1 VLAPRD
7 LPGRALIVERLTGWE
22 LADPQAG
29 ASEPADAAELT
40 AEAPAP
46 RTLTPEQEHA
56 VRRRTEPLL
65 LSAGAGSGKTSVL
78 VERFVRAVREDG
90 IAPGRILAITFTERA
105 AGELRERVR
114 ARLLELGETVAAHAI
129 DGAFIGTFHGFCAR
143 ILRAHAREAGL
154 AENHEILDEGLAGRL
169 RRQAFAQA
177 LGELVGDGHRNEAVD
192 LIAAYTADRARAT
205 VLGVYAELRS
215 RGQRAPRLPP
225 PQPGRAPSGQ
235 AELLGAAELD
245 AAGAREARAVDTA
258 GARAIVLWDELLGR
272 FGERY
277 DAAKRAR
284 DGVDFD
290 DLELLAG
297 ELLAREQRIRRAW
310 AERFE
315 LLMVD
320 ELQDVNP
327 RQLQLVSALE
337 RENLFTVG
345 DEWQSIYGFRHADV
359 GLFRE
364 RDARLRPLGQSL
376 RLAHNFRG
384 RPQLLGAV
392 NAVFARRFGETYIP
406 LRAGRESERE
416 SWAHGEPRVE
426 LLLTDRRGW
435 SDARALLAAAGGQV
449 SGAADWR
456 EAEARALARRVR
468 ELVAAGRASAGQV
481 AVLLRG
487 MGDIDCYEQ
496 ALRAQGLHTVASA
509 GSFWARQEVAD
520 LLAYLRA
527 LADPGDELALYGVL
541 ACPPVGLASDDLALL
556 AREAREQERSVWE
569 VARHPDGGGGAAAAA
584 TATTPTT
591 ATTTDATG
599 CGAAVPPRDGGR
611 ERAAEHCAWLERER
625 ELADALTLA
634 QLLERAIEHGGH
646 ADRLRTGEDGQR
658 RLANVHKLIGLAGEW
673 ERSEGRDLRGFLDEA
688 AFQQGAGGMGFQ
700 ASAETTAEPDAA
712 TPVAGAGAMDAVRLM
727 SVHAAKGL
735 EFDVVCVA
743 DLGRAPSVGV
753 PDLLVQGDRVGV
765 RLVGLADPEPRP
777 ALDYAQLAQERREA
791 QAQEEDRIVYV
802 AMTRARERLLL
813 SGAVDF
819 SGWPRERPG
828 AAPIA
833 WLGPALAS
841 ELPALCAEAA
851 RRVPEDADVL
861 AGAAERAG
869 GIADQA
875 GGERATGT
883 RGAPVLR
890 VDGTDVPLRLAL
902 STPVA
907 AA

>member
-1 VLAPRD
+1 M
-7 LPGRALIVERLTGWE
+7 ERLTGWE
-22 LADPQAG
+22 SVDPEVG
-29 ASEPADAAELT
+29 ASEPEGATQPATGALAPPTLT
-40 AEAPAP
+40 A
-46 RTLTPEQEHA
+46 EQEHA
-56 VRRRTEPLL
+56 VGRRNEPLL
-65 LSAGAGSGKTSVL
+65 LAAGAGSGKTSVL

-90 IAPGRILAITFTERA
+90 VAPGRILAITFTERA

-114 ARLLELGETVAAHAI
+114 ARLLALGETAAAGASE
-129 DGAFIGTFHGFCAR
+129 GAFIGTFHGFCAR
-143 ILRAHAREAGL
+143 ILRAHARAAGL
-154 AENHEILDEGLAGRL
+154 VEDHEILDEGLAGRL

-177 LGELVGDGHRNEAVD
+177 LGSFVSDGHRIEAVD
-192 LIAAYTADRARAT
+192 LVAAYTADRARAT

-225 PQPGRAPSGQ
+225 PQPGREPVGQ
-235 AELLGAAELD
+235 AELLAAAELGE
-245 AAGAREARAVDTA
+245 AAAREARAVDEA
-258 GARAIVLWDELLGR
+258 GARAVVLWDELLIG

-297 ELLAREQRIRRAW
+297 ELLAGDERIRNAW

-327 RQLQLVSALE
+327 RQLQLVNMLE

-359 GLFRE
+359 DLFRD
-364 RDARLRPLGQSL
+364 RDARLAPLGQSL

-392 NAVFARRFGETYIP
+392 NAVFARRFGESYIP
-406 LRAGRESERE
+406 LRVGREGERE
-416 SWAHGEPRVE
+416 ASPAHGEPHVE

-435 SDARALLAAAGGQV
+435 SGAGARVAPAGALP
-449 SGAADWR
+449 SGAAGWR
-456 EAEARALARRVR
+456 EAEALALARRVR
-468 ELVAAGRASAGQV
+468 ELIDDGRASPGQV

-496 ALRAQGLHTVASA
+496 ALRAQGLRTLASA

-520 LLAYLRA
+520 LLAHLRA

-541 ACPPVGLASDDLALL
+541 ACPPVGLSSDALALL
-556 AREAREQERSVWE
+556 ARAARERECGVWE
-569 VARHPDGGGGAAAAA
+569 VARHSDARAAGAGAVD
-584 TATTPTT
+584 PL
-591 ATTTDATG
+591 TG
-599 CGAAVPPRDGGR
+599 GGR
-611 ERAAEHCAWLERER
+611 ERAAEHCAWLEGER
-625 ELADALTLA
+625 ELAGELTLA
-634 QLLERAIEHGGH
+634 QLLERAIEHGAH
-646 ADRLRTGEDGQR
+646 AARLRVDEDGAR

-688 AFQQGAGGMGFQ
+688 AFQQGAGGMGFP
-700 ASAETTAEPDAA
+700 ASTETTAEPDA
-712 TPVAGAGAMDAVRLM
+712 PVEGQAPLDAVRLM

-743 DLGRAPSVGV
+743 DLGRAPSAGV
-753 PDLLVQGDRVGV
+753 PDLLVEGERVGV
-765 RLVGLADPEPRP
+765 RLLELADPEPRP
-777 ALDYAQLAQERREA
+777 ALDYARLARERREA
-791 QAQEEDRIVYV
+791 QAREEDRIVYV

-819 SGWPRERPG
+819 SSWPRERPG
-828 AAPIA
+828 APPIA
-833 WLGPALAS
+833 WLGPALAP
-841 ELPALCAEAA
+841 ELPALCAEVMRHIREESA
-851 RRVPEDADVL
+851 PPAD
-861 AGAAERAG
+861 GAESAG
-869 GIADQA
+869 GDRVAED
-875 GGERATGT
+875 RL
-883 RGAPVLR
+883 APVLR
-890 VDGTDVPLRLAL
+890 VDGTDVPLRCRLNTA
-902 STPVA
+902 VA
-907 AA
+907 AM

>member
-1 VLAPRD
+1 VV
-7 LPGRALIVERLTGWE
+7 IVERLTGWE

-29 ASEPADAAELT
+29 AEPQVGAEPRAGAPEGADAQPT
-40 AEAPAP
+40 AGSARAP

-56 VRRRTEPLL
+56 VGRRAEPLL
-65 LSAGAGSGKTSVL
+65 LAAGAGSGKTSVL
-78 VERFVRAVREDG
+78 VERFVRAVHDDG

-114 ARLLELGETVAAHAI
+114 ARLLELGETVAAGAI
-129 DGAFIGTFHGFCAR
+129 DGAFVGTFHGFCAR
-143 ILRAHAREAGL
+143 VLRAHARAVGL
-154 AENHEILDEGLAGRL
+154 DEEYEILDEGLAGRL

-177 LGELVGDGHRNEAVD
+177 LGEFVGDGRRGEAVD

-205 VLGVYAELRS
+205 VLGLYAQLRS
-215 RGQRAPRLPP
+215 RGARAPRLPP
-225 PQPGRAPSGQ
+225 PQPGREPVGQ
-235 AELLGAAELD
+235 AQLPAAAELD
-245 AAGAREARAVDTA
+245 EAGRREALAVEEA
-258 GARAIVLWDELLGR
+258 GARAVVLWDELLGL

-277 DAAKRAR
+277 EAAKRAR
-284 DGVDFD
+284 DGLDFD

-297 ELLAREQRIRRAW
+297 ELLAGEEPVRRMW

-359 GLFRE
+359 NLFRD
-364 RDARLRPLGQSL
+364 RHARLQPLGQSL

-384 RPQLLGAV
+384 RPELLAAV
-392 NAVFARRFGETYIP
+392 NAVFARRFGERYIP

-416 SWAHGEPRVE
+416 SAAGREAHVE

-435 SDARALLAAAGGQV
+435 DGARAAGAAPSGPG

-456 EAEARALARRVR
+456 EAEALELARRVR
-468 ELVAAGRASAGQV
+468 ELVEEGRTRAGQV

-487 MGDIDCYEQ
+487 MGDVDCYEQ
-496 ALRAQGLHTVASA
+496 ALRAEGLRTVASA

-541 ACPPVGLASDDLALL
+541 AAPPVGLRSDALALL
-556 AREAREQERSVWE
+556 ARAARERECGVWE
-569 VARHPDGGGGAAAAA
+569 VARHPDPPAAGAGAGADDPLSGGE
-584 TATTPTT
+584 
-591 ATTTDATG
+591 
-599 CGAAVPPRDGGR
+599 R
-611 ERAAEHCAWLERER
+611 ERVAAYCAWLQAQR
-625 ELADALTLA
+625 LAADELTLA
-634 QLLERAIEHGGH
+634 QLLERAVEHGGN
-646 ADRLRTGEDGQR
+646 AARLRTVEDGPR
-658 RLANVHKLIGLAGEW
+658 RLANVDKLIGLAGEW

-688 AFQQGAGGMGFQ
+688 AFQQGTGGMGFP

-712 TPVAGAGAMDAVRLM
+712 PVEMEAPADAVRLM

-743 DLGRAPSVGV
+743 DLGRAPSAGV
-753 PDLLVQGDRVGV
+753 PDLLVDGDRVGV
-765 RLVGLADPEPRP
+765 RLLGIADPEPRP
-777 ALDYAQLAQERREA
+777 ALEYAQLAQERREA
-791 QAQEEDRIVYV
+791 QAREEDRIAYV

-819 SGWPRERPG
+819 SSWPRERPG

-833 WLGPALAS
+833 WLGPALAG
-841 ELPALCAEAA
+841 ELPALCAEAVRHVPGRDRPSGGVASPASGEPMGDGEPASEPTTGA
-851 RRVPEDADVL
+851 RP
-861 AGAAERAG
+861 
-869 GIADQA
+869 
-875 GGERATGT
+875 
-883 RGAPVLR
+883 APVLS

-902 STPVA
+902 NTAVA
-907 AA
+907 A

>member
-1 VLAPRD
+1 MCVHGRVLALRD
-7 LPGRALIVERLTGWE
+7 LSVRAIAVERLTGWE
-22 LADPQAG
+22 LADPASAATESEDTTEPTAG
-29 ASEPADAAELT
+29 VSV
-40 AEAPAP
+40 P
-46 RTLTPEQEHA
+46 RTLTTEQEHA
-56 VRRRTEPLL
+56 VGRRSEPLL
-65 LSAGAGSGKTSVL
+65 LAAGAGSGKTSVL

-114 ARLLELGETVAAHAI
+114 ARLLQLGETAAAHAT
-129 DGAFIGTFHGFCAR
+129 DQAYVGTFHGFCAR
-143 ILRAHAREAGL
+143 ILRAHAHEAGL
-154 AENHEILDEGLAGRL
+154 AEDHEILDEGLAGRL
-169 RRQAFAQA
+169 RRQAFAEA
-177 LGELVGDGHRNEAVD
+177 LGQFVGDGHRTEQVE

-205 VLGVYAELRS
+205 VLGVYAVLRS
-215 RGQRAPRLPP
+215 RGQRAPRLPT
-225 PQPGRAPSGQ
+225 PQPGRAPIGQ
-235 AELLGAAELD
+235 AELLRAAELD
-245 AAGAREARAVDTA
+245 EAAAREARAVDEA
-258 GARAIVLWDELLGR
+258 GARGVVLWNELLMT

-297 ELLAREQRIRRAW
+297 ELLAGDEQIRRTW

-327 RQLQLVSALE
+327 RQLALVSMLE

-359 GLFRE
+359 GLFRD
-364 RDARLRPLGQSL
+364 RDARLAPLGQSL
-376 RLAHNFRG
+376 RLLHNFRG
-384 RPQLLGAV
+384 RPELLGAV

-406 LRAGRESERE
+406 LRAGREGARE
-416 SWAHGEPRVE
+416 ASTHGEPRIE
-426 LLLTDRRGW
+426 LLLSDRRGW
-435 SDARALLAAAGGQV
+435 SGARGPMAMFGGSG
-449 SGAADWR
+449 SGATDWR
-456 EAEARALARRVR
+456 EAEALALARRVR
-468 ELVAAGRASAGQV
+468 ELVDGGRTTAGQV

-487 MGDIDCYEQ
+487 MGDVDCYEQ
-496 ALRAQGLHTVASA
+496 ALRAQGLHTIASA

-541 ACPPVGLASDDLALL
+541 SAPPVGLSSDALALL
-556 AREAREQERSVWE
+556 ARAARELECGVWE
-569 VARHPDGGGGAAAAA
+569 VARHPDARAAGVGAGNPL
-584 TATTPTT
+584 PT
-591 ATTTDATG
+591 G
-599 CGAAVPPRDGGR
+599 ES
-611 ERAAEHCAWLERER
+611 ERAAKYCAWLEGER
-625 ELADALTLA
+625 EAADELTLA

-646 ADRLRTGEDGQR
+646 TARLRVDEDGPR

-688 AFQQGAGGMGFQ
+688 AFQQGAGGMGFL
-700 ASAETTAEPDAA
+700 ASAETTAEPDAPTDGEA
-712 TPVAGAGAMDAVRLM
+712 PTDAVRLM

-753 PDLLVQGDRVGV
+753 PDLLVEGDRVGV
-765 RLVGLADPEPRP
+765 RLLRLGDPEPRP
-777 ALDYAQLAQERREA
+777 ALDYAQLADERREA

-819 SGWPRERPG
+819 SSWPRERPG
-828 AAPIA
+828 APPMA
-833 WLGPALAS
+833 WLGPALAP
-841 ELPALCAEAA
+841 ELPALCAEAI
-851 RRVPEDADVL
+851 RHVSEDVAPP
-861 AGAAERAG
+861 AG
-869 GIADQA
+869 GADP
-875 GGERATGT
+875 GGDRL
-883 RGAPVLR
+883 APVLS
-890 VDGTDVPLRLAL
+890 VDGTDVPLRCRLN
-902 STPVA
+902 TA
-907 AA
+907 AAAA

>member
-1 VLAPRD
+1 
-7 LPGRALIVERLTGWE
+7 
-22 LADPQAG
+22 
-29 ASEPADAAELT
+29 
-40 AEAPAP
+40 
-46 RTLTPEQEHA
+46 
-56 VRRRTEPLL
+56 
-65 LSAGAGSGKTSVL
+65 
-78 VERFVRAVREDG
+78 
-90 IAPGRILAITFTERA
+90 
-105 AGELRERVR
+105 
-114 ARLLELGETVAAHAI
+114 
-129 DGAFIGTFHGFCAR
+129 FHGFCAR

-154 AENHEILDEGLAGRL
+154 AEEHEILDEGLAGRL
-169 RRQAFAQA
+169 RRQAFADA
-177 LGELVGDGHRNEAVD
+177 LGQFVADGRTEAVD
-192 LIAAYTADRARAT
+192 LIAAYTADRARAC

-215 RGQRAPRLPP
+215 RGAHAPRLPA
-225 PQPGRAPSGQ
+225 PQPGREPVGQ
-235 AELLGAAELD
+235 VKLPGAGELD
-245 AAGAREARAVDTA
+245 ETAAQDARAVDEA
-258 GARAIVLWDELLGR
+258 GARTIVLWDELLAR
-272 FGERY
+272 FGEHY
-277 DAAKRAR
+277 EAAKRAR

-297 ELLAREQRIRRAW
+297 ELLAGDEQLRRTW

-327 RQLQLVSALE
+327 RQLALVSMLE

-364 RDARLRPLGQSL
+364 RDARLAPLGQSL

-384 RPQLLGAV
+384 RPELLGAV
-392 NAVFARRFGETYIP
+392 NSVFARRFGETYIP

-416 SWAHGEPRVE
+416 SSAHREPHVE

-435 SDARALLAAAGGQV
+435 SRAHASLAPAGGAS

-456 EAEARALARRVR
+456 EAEALALARRVR
-468 ELVAAGRASAGQV
+468 GLIDDGRASAGQV

-496 ALRAQGLHTVASA
+496 ALRAQGLQTLASA

-541 ACPPVGLASDDLALL
+541 SCPPVGLSSDALALL
-556 AREAREQERSVWE
+556 GQAARERECGVWE
-569 VARHPDGGGGAAAAA
+569 VVRHPDAHAPAAGVADTGAAD
-584 TATTPTT
+584 PL
-591 ATTTDATG
+591 TG
-599 CGAAVPPRDGGR
+599 DER
-611 ERAAEHCAWLERER
+611 ERAAAYCAWLERER
-625 ELADALTLA
+625 EQVDELTLA

-646 ADRLRTGEDGQR
+646 TARLRADEDGPR
-658 RLANVHKLIGLAGEW
+658 RLANVHKLIALAGEW

-688 AFQQGAGGMGFQ
+688 AFQQGTGGMGFF
-700 ASAETTAEPDAA
+700 ASAETTAEPDASA
-712 TPVAGAGAMDAVRLM
+712 EGQAAVDAVRLM

-753 PDLLVQGDRVGV
+753 PDLLVDGDRVGV
-765 RLVGLADPEPRP
+765 RLLELADPEPRP
-777 ALDYAQLAQERREA
+777 ALDYAQLAEERREA
-791 QAQEEDRIVYV
+791 QAQEEDRIMYV

-819 SGWPRERPG
+819 SSWPRERPG
-828 AAPIA
+828 APPIA
-833 WLGPALAS
+833 WLGPALAP
-841 ELPALCAEAA
+841 ELPALCAEAI
-851 RRVPEDADVL
+851 RHVCEDARSYADAADL
-861 AGAAERAG
+861 ADGDRTAADRL
-869 GIADQA
+869 
-875 GGERATGT
+875 
-883 RGAPVLR
+883 APVLS
-890 VDGTDVPLRLAL
+890 VEGTDVPIRCRLN
-902 STPVA
+902 TPMA

>member
-1 VLAPRD
+1 VLSPRD
-7 LPGRALIVERLTGWE
+7 LPEWTVIVERLTGWE
-22 LADPQAG
+22 LVDPEA
-29 ASEPADAAELT
+29 AAAEPG
-40 AEAPAP
+40 EATELVSGGARAQ
-46 RTLTPEQEHA
+46 RTLTAEQEHA
-56 VRRRTEPLL
+56 VGRRTEPLL
-65 LSAGAGSGKTSVL
+65 LAAGAGSGKTSVL

-105 AGELRERVR
+105 AAELRERVR
-114 ARLLELGETVAAHAI
+114 ARLLELGETAAARAT
-129 DGAFIGTFHGFCAR
+129 DTAYVGTFHGFCAR
-143 ILRAHAREAGL
+143 ILRAHARDAGL
-154 AENHEILDEGLAGRL
+154 VEDHEILDEGLAGRL
-169 RRQAFAQA
+169 RRQAFAEA
-177 LGELVGDGHRNEAVD
+177 LGEFVADGRTEAVD

-215 RGQRAPRLPP
+215 RGARAPRLPP
-225 PQPGRAPSGQ
+225 PQPGRAPIGQ
-235 AELLGAAELD
+235 AELLRAAELD
-245 AAGAREARAVDTA
+245 EAAAREARAVDGA
-258 GARAIVLWDELLGR
+258 GARAVVLWDELLGR

-277 DAAKRAR
+277 DAAKQARA
-284 DGVDFD
+284 GLDFD

-297 ELLAREQRIRRAW
+297 ELLAGHEQLRRIW

-327 RQLQLVSALE
+327 RQLALVSALE

-364 RDARLRPLGQSL
+364 RDARLAPLGQSL

-384 RPQLLGAV
+384 RPELLGAV

-416 SWAHGEPRVE
+416 SSAHREPRVE

-435 SDARALLAAAGGQV
+435 SGARAPVADAGGRS

-456 EAEARALARRVR
+456 EAEALALARRVR
-468 ELVAAGRASAGQV
+468 ELIEDGRTSAGQV

-496 ALRAQGLHTVASA
+496 ALRSQGLHTVASA

-520 LLAYLRA
+520 LLAHLHA

-541 ACPPVGLASDDLALL
+541 SCPPVGLSSDALALL
-556 AREAREQERSVWE
+556 GRAARERECGVWE
-569 VARHPDGGGGAAAAA
+569 VARHPDTHAPAAGEE
-584 TATTPTT
+584 
-591 ATTTDATG
+591 TG
-599 CGAAVPPRDGGR
+599 VDGSLSRG
-611 ERAAEHCAWLERER
+611 ERER
-625 ELADALTLA
+625 VVEYCVWLEGERGAADELTLA
-634 QLLERAIEHGGH
+634 QLLERAIEHGAH
-646 ADRLRTGEDGQR
+646 AVRLRADEDGAR

-688 AFQQGAGGMGFQ
+688 AFQQGAGGMGFL
-700 ASAETTAEPDAA
+700 ASAETTAEPDA
-712 TPVAGAGAMDAVRLM
+712 TPVAGAGSVEAVRLM

-753 PDLLVQGDRVGV
+753 SDLLVEGDRVGV
-765 RLVGLADPEPRP
+765 RLLGLADPEPRP
-777 ALDYAQLAQERREA
+777 ALDYAELVEERREA

-819 SGWPRERPG
+819 SSWPRERPG
-828 AAPIA
+828 APPIA
-833 WLGPALAS
+833 WLGPALAP
-841 ELPALCAEAA
+841 ELPALCAEAVRDIEEA
-851 RRVPEDADVL
+851 AGPL
-861 AGAAERAG
+861 AGGVDPAG
-869 GIADQA
+869 GD
-875 GGERATGT
+875 
-883 RGAPVLR
+883 RGRDDRLAPVLR
-890 VDGTDVPLRLAL
+890 VDGTDVPLGCRLNTA
-902 STPVA
+902 VA

>member
-1 VLAPRD
+1 VLSPRD
-7 LPGRALIVERLTGWE
+7 LPEWTVIVERLTGWE
-22 LADPQAG
+22 LADPEAAATEPEKATEPVSGG
-29 ASEPADAAELT
+29 AR
-40 AEAPAP
+40 AP

-56 VRRRTEPLL
+56 VGRRAEPLL
-65 LSAGAGSGKTSVL
+65 LAAGAGSGKTSVL

-114 ARLLELGETVAAHAI
+114 ARLLELGDAAAARAI
-129 DGAFIGTFHGFCAR
+129 DGAFVGTFHGFCAR
-143 ILRAHAREAGL
+143 ILRAHARAAGL
-154 AENHEILDEGLAGRL
+154 AKDHEILDEGLAGRL
-169 RRQAFAQA
+169 RRQAFARA
-177 LGELVGDGHRNEAVD
+177 LGEFVADGRTEAID
-192 LIAAYTADRARAT
+192 LIAAYTADRARTT

-225 PQPGRAPSGQ
+225 PQPGRAPIGQ
-235 AELLGAAELD
+235 AQLLGAAELD
-245 AAGAREARAVDTA
+245 EAAAREARAVDEA
-258 GARAIVLWDELLGR
+258 GARAIVLWNELLAR

-297 ELLAREQRIRRAW
+297 DLLAREQQIRRAW

-327 RQLQLVSALE
+327 RQLALVSALE

-359 GLFRE
+359 GLFRD
-364 RDARLRPLGQSL
+364 RDARLQPLGQSL
-376 RLAHNFRG
+376 RLLHNFRG

-406 LRAGRESERE
+406 LRAGREDERE
-416 SWAHGEPRVE
+416 ALAHGEPHIE

-435 SDARALLAAAGGQV
+435 SGARAHLAAAGAAR

-456 EAEARALARRVR
+456 EAEARALARRVW
-468 ELVAAGRASAGQV
+468 ELVEDGRASAGQV

-496 ALRAQGLHTVASA
+496 ALRAHGLDTVASA
-509 GSFWARQEVAD
+509 GSFWERQEVAD
-520 LLAYLRA
+520 LLAHLRA

-541 ACPPVGLASDDLALL
+541 AAPPVGLSSDALALL
-556 AREAREQERSVWE
+556 ARAARERERSVWE
-569 VARHPDGGGGAAAAA
+569 VVRSLDGRVS
-584 TATTPTT
+584 PTT
-591 ATTTDATG
+591 TTGVTVDVADA
-599 CGAAVPPRDGGR
+599 PPRDGGR
-611 ERAAEHCAWLERER
+611 KRAVEHCAWLERER
-625 ELADALTLA
+625 ELADELTLA
-634 QLLERAIEHGGH
+634 QLLERAIEHGAH
-646 ADRLRTGEDGQR
+646 ASRLRADGDGGR

-700 ASAETTAEPDAA
+700 ASAETTAEPDASA
-712 TPVAGAGAMDAVRLM
+712 EDGARVDAVRLM

-753 PDLLVQGDRVGV
+753 PDLLVRGDRVGV

-777 ALDYAQLAQERREA
+777 ALDYAQLADERREA
-791 QAQEEDRIVYV
+791 QAEEEDRIVYV

-819 SGWPRERPG
+819 SSWPRERPG

-841 ELPALCAEAA
+841 ELPALCAEAVRHVPADA
-851 RRVPEDADVL
+851 RRL
-861 AGAAERAG
+861 AGAPDAADGVSGPVDGEGAAG
-869 GIADQA
+869 D
-875 GGERATGT
+875 R
-883 RGAPVLR
+883 RGSVLR